1 MRQQNQSTAPVAPKP
16 PVETPILLKAVNLTF
31 RTMERRARLYRNLV
45 IAVSLTT
52 MASVALAV
60 ILQRWAALLGVL
72 ALPAYVCGY
81 VSLDNRIVR
90 AWRDQVLAMRDE
102 SALNVTQLEQI
113 LTAQRYIPD
122 ATLHSMFAMLDSKEL

>member
-16 PVETPILLKAVNLTF
+16 PVETPMVLKAINLTF

-52 MASVALAV
+52 MASVALAI
-60 ILQRWAALLGVL
+60 ILRRWAALLGVL

-90 AWRDQVLAMRDE
+90 AWCDRVLAMRDE
-102 SALNVTQLEQI
+102 GGLNVAQLEQI
-113 LTAQRYIPD
+113 LTALRRIPD
-122 ATLHSMFAMLDSKEL
+122 ATLHSMFAMLGSTEL

>member
-1 MRQQNQSTAPVAPKP
+1 MRQQNQRTAPVAPKP

-45 IAVSLTT
+45 IAVSLTPI
-52 MASVALAV
+52 ASVALAV
-60 ILQRWAALLGVL
+60 ILRRWAALLGVL

-81 VSLDNRIVR
+81 LSLDNRIVR
-90 AWRDQVLAMRDE
+90 AWRDQVLAMRHE
-102 SALNVTQLEQI
+102 GALNVTQLEQM
-113 LTAQRYIPD
+113 LAALRYIPD